1 MEERVIRL
9 ETNFEY
15 VRRDLD
21 DLKAG
26 QRRLEGNQEGL
37 RDTNLRILEKLNL
50 LPTRSDLDTFRWQW
64 IGIGLAIIALT
75 VTGIAGGLTLIA
87 SAT

>member
-9 ETNFEY
+9 ESNVEHLHREHDAF
-15 VRRDLD
+15 VRS
-21 DLKAG
+21 
-26 QRRLEGNQEGL
+26 LERMQDSIERV

-64 IGIGLAIIALT
+64 IGIGLAIIVLT

-87 SAT
+87 SAN

>member
-1 MEERVIRL
+1 MQERIIRL
-9 ETNFEY
+9 EANAENLQRQHDAFT
-15 VRRDLD
+15 
-21 DLKAG
+21 KAL
-26 QRRLEGNQEGL
+26 QRVE
-37 RDTNLRILEKLNL
+37 DTNLRILEKLNL

-87 SAT
+87 SAV